1 MADKCQIDLVVTFF
15 FNFSHNPVSRQGPAV
30 CPHHHMA
37 GTGTGSS
44 QSLIS
49 PPYNNIPHK
58 YPAKQNLDINWEKMI
73 WQIQSKVFSTSLHHL
88 NVTFL
93 PPLTACQIQ
102 CNRYFSDFQFWL
114 FAFFYFENH
123 SGPSWNRE
131 TFRVA
136 MPTQWVPILIF

>member
-1 MADKCQIDLVVTFF
+1 MADKCQLDLVVTFF
-15 FNFSHNPVSRQGPAV
+15 WISVTILFLGKALLCALIIIWLAQVQCLGNLWF
-30 CPHHHMA
+30 HHH
-37 GTGTGSS
+37 
-44 QSLIS
+44 
-49 PPYNNIPHK
+49 YNIPQE
-58 YPAKQNLDINWEKMI
+58 YPPKQNLDINEAKMI